1 MEHRRARA
9 AAIHAIED
17 QAMQMDVEIGRGT
30 EALDE
35 RDRTAV
41 SLAAFASR
49 LFDQKGGNDTVD
61 DLQQR

>member
-1 MEHRRARA
+1 MN
-9 AAIHAIED
+9 
-17 QAMQMDVEIGRGT
+17 VEIGRRT

-41 SLAAFASR
+41 SLAAFVSR
-49 LFDQKGGNDTVD
+49 LFDQKGGNDAVD